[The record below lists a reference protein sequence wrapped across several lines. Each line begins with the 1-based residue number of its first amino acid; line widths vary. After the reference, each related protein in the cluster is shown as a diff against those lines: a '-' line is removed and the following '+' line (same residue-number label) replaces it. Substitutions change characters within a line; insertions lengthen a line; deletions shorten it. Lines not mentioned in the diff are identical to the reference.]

1 VSAAFLSRPRAALAV
16 AIGGLALALSAAGCG
31 GDDEDSTNASTDKNA
46 GPPTKTVTVPTQT
59 TPKGGTGTGT
69 TPSEEKKGTGSAP
82 AKGKSPEDQP
92 GGAGDEEPA
101 RSEVVLTGKGGRI
114 GPLLVKV
121 PPFIAIHVEL
131 RSGDGKPYVIG
142 FGRRILRVGPK
153 GARSSATFAG
163 LRPGKR
169 LSGAAVSG
177 KVVIEASAEPG
188 P

>member
-1 VSAAFLSRPRAALAV
+1 LSAVFPLPARAAV
-16 AIGGLALALSAAGCG
+16 AIGALALALGGAGCG
-31 GDDEDSTNASTDKNA
+31 GDDEDSTNTSTDRNA
-46 GPPTKTVTVPTQT
+46 GLPTKTVTVPTKT
-59 TPKGGTGTGT
+59 TPKGGTGTST
-69 TPSEEKKGTGSAP
+69 TPSKENGTGTAP
-82 AKGKSPEDQP
+82 SKGGSPEDQP

-121 PPFIAIHVEL
+121 PPFISIHVKL

-169 LSGAAVSG
+169 LTGAAVSG